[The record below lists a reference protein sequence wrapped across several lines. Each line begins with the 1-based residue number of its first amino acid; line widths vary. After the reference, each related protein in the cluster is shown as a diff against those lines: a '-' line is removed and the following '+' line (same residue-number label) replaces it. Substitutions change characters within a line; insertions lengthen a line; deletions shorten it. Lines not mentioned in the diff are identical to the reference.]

1 MAGNDVKTKPPE
13 TPSTGT
19 VPGVAAGS
27 ALLGTGAEAGTALA
41 SITAAQASAAIAM
54 AAQVEMAKIQNAI
67 ALNEAMCHVQEEIG
81 KGVKS
86 LAQ

>member
-1 MAGNDVKTKPPE
+1 MAEPIKPAKTP
-13 TPSTGT
+13 TPAPSA
-19 VPGVAAGS
+19 VPTVAAGS
-27 ALLGTGAEAGTALA
+27 ALLGTGAEATTAMA
-41 SITAAQASAAIAM
+41 SISAAQASAAIAM

>member
-1 MAGNDVKTKPPE
+1 M
-13 TPSTGT
+13 
-19 VPGVAAGS
+19 
-27 ALLGTGAEAGTALA
+27 A

-81 KGVKS
+81 KGVKA